1 MYKLLKNLYLDV
13 WSYYLYFWS
22 SEARGKGEKSDLE
35 SIYVKIPIEEM
46 FVIGKIVTMYYF
58 EFASNYVFKGE
69 KHDFW
74 EFLYV
79 DKGEV
84 EIMADTQGYKL
95 EQGDIVFHK
104 PNEFHSVW
112 ANGKIAP
119 NIIVISFEC
128 KSSAMKFLKIR
139 F

>member
-1 MYKLLKNLYLDV
+1 MRELFVKTQLQEVISLD
-13 WSYYLYFWS
+13 
-22 SEARGKGEKSDLE
+22 
-35 SIYVKIPIEEM
+35 KIIT
-46 FVIGKIVTMYYF
+46 IYYF
-58 EFASNYVFKGE
+58 EFASDYVFQGE

-74 EFLYV
+74 ELLYV

-84 EIMADTQGYKL
+84 EIMADTEGYRL

-112 ANGKIAP
+112 ANGTIAP
-119 NIIVISFEC
+119 NIVVISFEC
-128 KSSAMKFLKIR
+128 LSQSMNFFENKILQLNINYNIL